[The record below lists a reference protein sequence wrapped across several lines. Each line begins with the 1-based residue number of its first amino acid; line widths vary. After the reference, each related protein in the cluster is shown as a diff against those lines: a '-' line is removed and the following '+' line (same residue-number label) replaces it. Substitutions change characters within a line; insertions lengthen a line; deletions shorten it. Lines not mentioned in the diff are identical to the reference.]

1 MSDKWRQKQLRISEL
16 RAAIAEKEAE
26 LAAVLLGEGEDGG
39 DTPAPGDHGDQGE
52 GEGGLPPL
60 TNSDIARYSRQMI
73 LPELRPE
80 GQRRL
85 LASSALI
92 VGCGGE
98 CRQFIILPYL
108 N

>member
-1 MSDKWRQKQLRISEL
+1 MMSDKWRQKQLRISEL
-16 RAAIAEKEAE
+16 RAAIAEKEVE
-26 LAAVLLGEGEDGG
+26 LAAVLLGEGDDGG
-39 DTPAPGDHGDQGE
+39 DVPAPAPAPGDHGDQGE

-98 CRQFIILPYL
+98 CRQFIF
-108 N
+108 

>member
-26 LAAVLLGEGEDGG
+26 LAAVLLGEGDDGG
-39 DTPAPGDHGDQGE
+39 DTPAPPPDGDQ

-98 CRQFIILPYL
+98 CRQFIF
-108 N
+108 

>member
-26 LAAVLLGEGEDGG
+26 LATVLLGEGDDGG
-39 DTPAPGDHGDQGE
+39 DSPAPSDRGDQ

-98 CRQFIILPYL
+98 SRQFIF
-108 N
+108 

>member
-26 LAAVLLGEGEDGG
+26 LAAVLLGEGDDGG
-39 DTPAPGDHGDQGE
+39 DTPAPG

-98 CRQFIILPYL
+98 CWQFIF
-108 N
+108 